1 METLEIFFIKAF
13 YCAVVIA
20 LAYLAISFQNK
31 LKRQVKNNYFL
42 LDKASSKNERN
53 FINFLEVYV
62 LGYILNTKGNKDDLI
77 DIVESTDFE
86 LVKKKILEILKGLK
100 NEQGN

>member
-1 METLEIFFIKAF
+1 METLEIFFVKAF